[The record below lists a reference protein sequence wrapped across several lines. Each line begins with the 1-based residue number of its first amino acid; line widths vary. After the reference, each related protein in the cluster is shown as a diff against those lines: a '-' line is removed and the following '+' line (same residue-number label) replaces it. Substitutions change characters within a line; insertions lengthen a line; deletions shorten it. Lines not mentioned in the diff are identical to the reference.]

1 MSRNKSK
8 HISNLGLG
16 IRRFFLSGFVV
27 FTFIAYVI
35 HERLTNPDAS
45 LTATPLTPTLT
56 VAQVTTSPATMAN
69 GPVTTVPIFSAPPAT
84 DIPQIPAQ
92 PTAVSQSG
100 YKDGTFKG
108 PEVDAYY
115 GLVQVQATIQGGKLA
130 NVQFLEY
137 PTDRRTS
144 QEINNIAVPYLQ
156 QEAMQVQSAKV
167 DIISGA
173 TLTSEAFMMSLQNAL
188 DSAKN

>member
-1 MSRNKSK
+1 MSRYKPRQTSTP
-8 HISNLGLG
+8 GQG

-35 HERLTNPDAS
+35 HERLTNPDSS
-45 LTATPLTPTLT
+45 LTASPLTPTVIVSQDST
-56 VAQVTTSPATMAN
+56 STVTTAITPATS
-69 GPVTTVPIFSAPPAT
+69 GPIVSVPIPT
-84 DIPQIPAQ
+84 DTPQILPQ
-92 PTAVSQSG
+92 PIAASQSG
-100 YKDGTFKG
+100 YKDGTFNG

-115 GLVQVQATIQGGKLA
+115 GLVQVRAVIQGGKLA

-156 QEAMQVQSAKV
+156 QEALQAQSARV

-188 DSAKN
+188 NSAKN

>member
-1 MSRNKSK
+1 MSRYRSRRP
-8 HISNLGLG
+8 SGFDQG
-16 IRRFFLSGFVV
+16 IKKFLLSGFLV

-35 HERLTNPDAS
+35 HERLTNPDS
-45 LTATPLTPTLT
+45 NITSTPLVPTLA
-56 VAQVTTSPATMAN
+56 VSQVTS
-69 GPVTTVPIFSAPPAT
+69 
-84 DIPQIPAQ
+84 IPQSAVSAASDPLPTSSPQVQFQ

-100 YKDGTFKG
+100 YKDGIFKG

-115 GLVQVQATIQGGKLA
+115 GLVQVQATIQSGKLA
-130 NVQFLEY
+130 NVQFLEF

-156 QEAMQVQSAKV
+156 QEALQAQSARV

>member
-1 MSRNKSK
+1 MSRYKPRRTSD
-8 HISNLGLG
+8 LGQGLKK
-16 IRRFFLSGFVV
+16 FLLSGFVV

-35 HERLTNPDAS
+35 HERLTNPDANLASVLPTPS
-45 LTATPLTPTLT
+45 LTVLQSTSVPLATAPLPGSDASVASNPLPTNPPLVLPPTTPL
-56 VAQVTTSPATMAN
+56 
-69 GPVTTVPIFSAPPAT
+69 I
-84 DIPQIPAQ
+84 
-92 PTAVSQSG
+92 QSG

-115 GLVQVQATIQGGKLA
+115 GLVQVQATIQSGKLA
-130 NVQFLEY
+130 NVQFLEF
-137 PTDRRTS
+137 PSDRRTS

-156 QEAMQVQSAKV
+156 QEALQAQSARV

>member
-1 MSRNKSK
+1 
-8 HISNLGLG
+8 
-16 IRRFFLSGFVV
+16 
-27 FTFIAYVI
+27 
-35 HERLTNPDAS
+35 
-45 LTATPLTPTLT
+45 
-56 VAQVTTSPATMAN
+56 MAN